1 MTDEQR
7 DLLVQ
12 ARDSVDAAK
21 LLLDAGYAGFSASR
35 SYYAMFYVAE
45 TFLLSRDLSFSKH
58 SAVIAAFG
66 RHFSKTGVVSS
77 EYQRYLT
84 EAESLRHMGDYGDR
98 SSVALDRAQEQ
109 IRRAE
114 QFLEQAEHLLGS
126 LSPNADLGAE

>member
-7 DLLVQ
+7 DLLAQ
-12 ARDSVDAAK
+12 ARESIEAAK
-21 LLLDAGYAGFSASR
+21 LLQGAKYAGFSASR

-45 TFLLSRDLSFSKH
+45 ALLLGRALSFSKH

-66 RHFSKTGVVSS
+66 QHFSKTGLVPA

-84 EAESLRHMGDYGDR
+84 EAESLRHMGDYGER
-98 SSVALDRAQEQ
+98 SSVTSDRALEQ

-114 QFLEQAEHLLGS
+114 QFLTLAEHLLGS
-126 LSPNADLGAE
+126 SPLDVGTE